1 MATKI
6 DGSIVLSVEIDS
18 ENIKPQLAE
27 LQNKIKSIV
36 NGTNKTT
43 VANEK
48 INRALATAK
57 ILQEKI
63 KQAQDK
69 TTQAVEKT
77 KQAQENATQET
88 KKTETSAKQ
97 LKNTVS
103 DIANKL
109 GLSSVVKKIATFSN
123 KASILASEME
133 TYGLRIRQ
141 MYEDASDGVVAFVE
155 SNSVALGMSKK
166 DAYKATISYGNLFSS
181 FANGAENAKLTNAM
195 LAQTAIIASN
205 TGRTFEETLTKIQSG
220 ILGNISAI
228 DDLGIYVN
236 QATLTT
242 TKAFKTI
249 SNGRPW
255 AQLTGNEQKQIL
267 TLAILEQSQKK
278 YGNSVLETS
287 YFIRSQFNAAW
298 EDFKSTWGEA
308 VNEIL
313 MPVLQALTSVLQVI
327 TALMQMGASVSE
339 EISETVK
346 KTEESSDGILDN
358 QKEFN
363 KELAETDKL
372 TQNILAGFDDIQK
385 LGSNETSIS
394 NGGSGGAGT
403 DLSEYGGEYTTDWA
417 EKITSTIEE
426 YGVLIGAAGG
436 MLVMLGLLLCLA
448 GSLKLGVALVIMG
461 VEAQNIA
468 GKALSSGQLTQMAQ
482 QEISTGMTIVGIG
495 LVVIGIMCC
504 VGQRYD
510 LGIAAIVAGVADL
523 GYTTYLSWDAIKE
536 KTNEIMGGDLTAWG
550 VTGLALIVIGILCC
564 VAKKWTL
571 GVSLIVSGAE
581 TLVTDV
587 TLNQDLM
594 KSKTTAIFSGSPLE
608 WGLTGVALV
617 IIGILMCCVPG
628 MWGLGLGAIAMGLDA
643 IVKPISTNPQE
654 MDRELNAI
662 WNKLFGHDLIDMSLT
677 KEERDEKRFIS
688 DQGSVLHQR
697 LHQWGLALS
706 GTNHSISGNNLQA
719 MYVNNLVAGND
730 VELLRNAG
738 LLDYRIYEQL
748 AAEQEADKANI
759 TGEYRAEILNS
770 LNIPKFSAED
780 AEKLAKVVAQTNNQ
794 YLLSLYR
801 RIIPDD
807 AERVRLQGVLNALGK
822 TEADRLQANTIR
834 KWLELPRYASGVVIP
849 PNTAHLAIIG
859 DQKKGYNI
867 ETPLDTMISAFN
879 TALDSRGAGE
889 PVHVHLYLD
898 GKEIYDNV
906 VNRNRANTR
915 ITGVNELAY

>member
-141 MYEDASDGVVAFVE
+141 MYEDASDGVAAFVE

-205 TGRTFEETLTKIQSG
+205 TGRTFDETLTKIQSG

-242 TKAFKTI
+242 TKAFETI

-426 YGVLIGAAGG
+426 Y
-436 MLVMLGLLLCLA
+436 
-448 GSLKLGVALVIMG
+448 
-461 VEAQNIA
+461 
-468 GKALSSGQLTQMAQ
+468 
-482 QEISTGMTIVGIG
+482 
-495 LVVIGIMCC
+495 
-504 VGQRYD
+504 
-510 LGIAAIVAGVADL
+510 
-523 GYTTYLSWDAIKE
+523 
-536 KTNEIMGGDLTAWG
+536 
-550 VTGLALIVIGILCC
+550 
-564 VAKKWTL
+564 
-571 GVSLIVSGAE
+571 
-581 TLVTDV
+581 
-587 TLNQDLM
+587 
-594 KSKTTAIFSGSPLE
+594 
-608 WGLTGVALV
+608 
-617 IIGILMCCVPG
+617 
-628 MWGLGLGAIAMGLDA
+628 
-643 IVKPISTNPQE
+643 
-654 MDRELNAI
+654 
-662 WNKLFGHDLIDMSLT
+662 
-677 KEERDEKRFIS
+677 
-688 DQGSVLHQR
+688 
-697 LHQWGLALS
+697 
-706 GTNHSISGNNLQA
+706 
-719 MYVNNLVAGND
+719 
-730 VELLRNAG
+730 
-738 LLDYRIYEQL
+738 
-748 AAEQEADKANI
+748 
-759 TGEYRAEILNS
+759 
-770 LNIPKFSAED
+770 
-780 AEKLAKVVAQTNNQ
+780 
-794 YLLSLYR
+794 
-801 RIIPDD
+801 
-807 AERVRLQGVLNALGK
+807 
-822 TEADRLQANTIR
+822 
-834 KWLELPRYASGVVIP
+834 
-849 PNTAHLAIIG
+849 
-859 DQKKGYNI
+859 
-867 ETPLDTMISAFN
+867 
-879 TALDSRGAGE
+879 
-889 PVHVHLYLD
+889 
-898 GKEIYDNV
+898 
-906 VNRNRANTR
+906 
-915 ITGVNELAY
+915 

>member
-510 LGIAAIVAGVADL
+510 LGIAAIVAGIADL
-523 GYTTYLSWDAIKE
+523 GYTAYVNRDAIKN
-536 KTNEIMGGDLTAWG
+536 KVTEILDKDPEAWAFLG
-550 VTGLALIVIGILCC
+550 VQLVVIGILCC
-564 VAKKWTL
+564 VAQHWAIGIGAIVA
-571 GVSLIVSGAE
+571 GVKVLRYEIAINGDSIKNKVKEIIGGDAKTWGFMGASL
-581 TLVTDV
+581 
-587 TLNQDLM
+587 
-594 KSKTTAIFSGSPLE
+594 
-608 WGLTGVALV
+608 VAL
-617 IIGILMCCVPG
+617 GILAMSTPG
-628 MWGLGLGAIAMGLDA
+628 GQGVGLAAIIMGLGAIVGMETPSEEEIEISKEQVKEKFESGGGLSIFPDNESET
-643 IVKPISTNPQE
+643 IENFWIGVGDFFKRIFT
-654 MDRELNAI
+654 
-662 WNKLFGHDLIDMSLT
+662 T
-677 KEERDEKRFIS
+677 KRRRFVY
-688 DQGSVLHQR
+688 GY
-697 LHQWGLALS
+697 GLPKYAT
-706 GTNHSISGNNLQA
+706 GT
-719 MYVNNLVAGND
+719 
-730 VELLRNAG
+730 
-738 LLDYRIYEQL
+738 
-748 AAEQEADKANI
+748 
-759 TGEYRAEILNS
+759 
-770 LNIPKFSAED
+770 
-780 AEKLAKVVAQTNNQ
+780 
-794 YLLSLYR
+794 
-801 RIIPDD
+801 
-807 AERVRLQGVLNALGK
+807 
-822 TEADRLQANTIR
+822 
-834 KWLELPRYASGVVIP
+834 VIP